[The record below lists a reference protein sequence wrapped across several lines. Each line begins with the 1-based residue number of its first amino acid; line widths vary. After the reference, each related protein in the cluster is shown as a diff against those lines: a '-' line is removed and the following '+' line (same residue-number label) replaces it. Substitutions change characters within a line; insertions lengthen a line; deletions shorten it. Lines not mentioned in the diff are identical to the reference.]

1 MNDRVAYDRKRN
13 RRARSVRAK
22 TVQVYVR
29 GLADPQRRLELEPRD
44 PEAPRTRGECVDGPR
59 PCPWVSCRHHL
70 YLDVSPRT
78 GAIKL
83 NFPDLEV
90 WEMEHSCALDIADD
104 GGATLDAVGAAMNL
118 TRERVRQVEMR
129 ALRTVRLALARKGIR
144 AEDMAWETSEPAREW
159 DDE

>member
-1 MNDRVAYDRKRN
+1 MSDRVAYDRKRN

-44 PEAPRTRGECVDGPR
+44 PKAPRTRGECVDGPR

-83 NFPDLEV
+83 NFHDLEV
-90 WEMEHSCALDIADD
+90 WELQETCALDVADR
-104 GGATLDAVGAAMNL
+104 GGETLEDVGDLMNV
-118 TRERVRQVEMR
+118 TRERVRQMQNR
-129 ALRTVRLALARKGIR
+129 AHEELRRRLQIAGI
-144 AEDMAWETSEPAREW
+144 DGVK
-159 DDE
+159 D